1 MRIALAGFGVVGQ
14 ALARSIAERTPRLR
28 SEYGLEPRLVA
39 VRDSRSFIKDGHG
52 LDPLRLTKTKESTG
66 SVGTPVPASFDP
78 AAWARSTPADVYIDT
93 TPTAL
98 CNPRP
103 SLDGLLA
110 ALGSGKHAVTVNKAP
125 LAVAMPALLENARYN
140 NRCLR
145 FSGTVGAGTPVLA
158 TAATLAKGD
167 TITSVEA
174 ILNGTTNY
182 ILWLMATGGATFDA
196 ALAEAQRLGYA
207 ETDPSNDVDG
217 FDTAM
222 KLVIIANH
230 AMRLSVSIDRVSITG
245 IRAVTAEEIA
255 GATAANEAVKL
266 IGSIAADGSL
276 TVAPR
281 RVPVSGPLNVPRN
294 LNAVRFTLA
303 SGGEP
308 TLIGRG
314 AGGPET
320 ATAIIRDLIDI
331 HASSVRSATGGT
343 K

>member
-1 MRIALAGFGVVGQ
+1 MRIALAGFGVVGR
-14 ALARSIAERTPRLR
+14 ALARAIAERAPRLR

-39 VRDSRSFIKDGHG
+39 VRDSRSLIKDPHG
-52 LDPLRLTKTKESTG
+52 LDAAKLAETKESAG
-66 SVGTPVPASFDP
+66 SVGTPLPPTFSA

-93 TPTAL
+93 TPTDL
-98 CNPRP
+98 RNPRP
-103 SLDGLLA
+103 SIDGLLA

-140 NRCLR
+140 KRRLR
-145 FSGTVGAGTPVLA
+145 FSGTVGAGTPILA

-167 TITSVEA
+167 TITGVEA

-182 ILWLMATGGATFDA
+182 ILWLMATSGTTFDA

-222 KLVIIANH
+222 KLVILANH
-230 AMRLSVSIDRVSITG
+230 AMNLPVGVSNVAITG
-245 IRAVTAEEIA
+245 IRGVTAKEIA
-255 GATAANEAVKL
+255 DAASAGETVKL
-266 IGSIAADGSL
+266 IAAITAEGKLS
-276 TVAPR
+276 VSPK
-281 RVPVSGPLNVPRN
+281 RVPVAGQLNVPRN

-331 HASSVRSATGGT
+331 HTATGRNGGNAC
-343 K
+343 